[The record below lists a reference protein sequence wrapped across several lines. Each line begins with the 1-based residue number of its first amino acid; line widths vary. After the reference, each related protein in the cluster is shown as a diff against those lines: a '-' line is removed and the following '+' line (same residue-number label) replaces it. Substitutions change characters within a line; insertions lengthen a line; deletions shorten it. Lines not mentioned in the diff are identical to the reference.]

1 MSVSIKDLN
10 KSFTTSRGMVHAI
23 RDLSL
28 KIETGEFFSLLG
40 PSGCGKTTTI
50 RCIAGLENPNEGEIT
65 LEDEIVFSSSKNL
78 MVQAHQR
85 KIGMVFQSYAIWPH
99 MNVFDNVAFPLKYG
113 LKKRPPEH
121 VIKEKV
127 AEACS
132 MVQMEGLESR
142 SATHL
147 SGGQQQRVALA
158 RSLVRGSNLVLFD
171 EPLSNLDAKLRVE
184 MRTELRQLIKKIGA
198 TAIYVT
204 HDQAEAFA
212 VSDRVGVMMDG
223 RLIQVGTPREIY
235 LKPSESFIAD
245 FVGRINFLNAEI
257 GYRNGDTGESVVQTP
272 IGIIDCPDLKD
283 LPKGHRV
290 KLGIRAESIRL
301 LPSTE
306 EGSANCFMGNVKS
319 AVFLGEYTDCEVI
332 IGDISFSVKAPPE
345 SDVVA
350 GSQVAVLFPGESWV
364 VITDKQI
371 K

>member
-10 KSFTTSRGMVHAI
+10 KSFPTSRGMVHAI

-50 RCIAGLENPNEGEIT
+50 RCIAGLENPNDGEII
-65 LEDEIVFSSSKNL
+65 LEDEIVFSSSKKR

-132 MVQMEGLESR
+132 MVQMEGLENR

-158 RSLVRGSNLVLFD
+158 RSLVRGTNLVLFD

-184 MRTELRQLIKKIGA
+184 MRIELRQLIKKIGA
-198 TAIYVT
+198 TAVYVT

-212 VSDRVGVMMDG
+212 VSDRVGVMLDG

-235 LKPSESFIAD
+235 LKPCDSFIAD

-257 GYRNGDTGESVVQTP
+257 IDHNAATGENVVQTP

-283 LPKGHRV
+283 QPKGRHV
-290 KLGIRAESIRL
+290 KLGIRAESIKL
-301 LPSTE
+301 LPITE
-306 EGSANCFMGNVKS
+306 EGAANCFRGNVKN
-319 AVFLGEYTDCEVI
+319 AVFLGEYIDCKVI
-332 IGDISFSVKAPPE
+332 IGSESFSVKAPPE
-345 SDVVA
+345 SKIIA
-350 GSQVAVLFPGESWV
+350 GTQVAVLFPRQSWV
-364 VITDKQI
+364 VISDQ
-371 K
+371 